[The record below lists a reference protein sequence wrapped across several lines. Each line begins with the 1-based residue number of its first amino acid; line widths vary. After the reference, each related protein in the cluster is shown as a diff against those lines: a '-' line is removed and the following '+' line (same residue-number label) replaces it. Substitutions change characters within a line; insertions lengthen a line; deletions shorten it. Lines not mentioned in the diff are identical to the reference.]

1 MIRFRLDN
9 LILDELPL
17 GWDDLTT
24 NVTVDRSLLFARLV
38 NIDTRLSWYRDGYDY
53 LLQQYR
59 QVNGCTQVQVVIEED
74 PQAVGAWEVIYRG
87 IIKLAAVKWNYE
99 PDSADTPIE
108 DDSWYSFLTN
118 NKAIEVNVTLPQ
130 TKNGLTTL
138 LIQPKTV
145 QGFDPAS
152 GIYDNVARTMYTVH
166 DVLEWIVRYLSDE
179 EVGFRSDVLSTGE
192 FRNMLLQTGYRLR
205 TQLEDKLPLTLTLE
219 DALKE
224 CSKHFALGCQLQF
237 TGARPILRVEP
248 IDYFY
253 QRRTELQLDHVQP
266 VEVTTDVA
274 RLYATV
280 TTGTEQTQEQGIA
293 LSFPEAVRWYGFAK
307 EQYYLLGQCNLNA
320 NLDLVRG
327 WVTSSNVWQE
337 LVVNNVDTWDEDVFL
352 LSTYDPDIF
361 GTRNATQTNWLAANT
376 PPFYYNEA
384 LTNEQVVTRWLGGIP
399 NTLAAEL
406 GALVS
411 GRFRAS
417 EPNPGAWYNR
427 NTIAYGNLTFSPI
440 PFSDETTPPNFDTG
454 GVYDPGLARWYA
466 PSAGLYELNTEIVI
480 QHVMLAAGLLFPMEG
495 SVKTYYTVRF
505 LRYNAA
511 NTLQATYISDPW
523 LVDWDAYHINPSICF
538 WDQDIYINKTLNWTR
553 SIACDAGDY
562 VEVQLAQSTSVN
574 TCPGGNLN
582 FSYDFRI
589 AAGAFFQCQ
598 RTTDLGD
605 FTEYVN
611 PDAARNV
618 LLRFDAPLGRDQ
630 LRGLLAN
637 LSGAV
642 VVNTNGRTF
651 KGWVERLKFDAGTNL
666 ASFTLLTSK
675 NLLP

>member
-38 NIDTRLSWYRDGYDY
+38 NIDTRLTWYRDGYDY

-130 TKNGLTTL
+130 TKNGITTL

-280 TTGTEQTQEQGIA
+280 TTGGEQTQEQGNN
-293 LSFPEAVRWYGFAK
+293 LSFPEQTRWYGFAK

-352 LSTYDPDIF
+352 LSTYDPNLL

-406 GALVS
+406 GALVP

-417 EPNPGAWYNR
+417 SNVPTAWLFR
-427 NTIAYGNLTFSPI
+427 NQVNTGNVTWTPVNFQ
-440 PFSDETTPPNFDTG
+440 DETTPPNFDTG

-466 PSAGLYELNTEIVI
+466 PSAGLYELNAEVLV
-480 QHVMLAAGLLFPMEG
+480 QHYLDAGLNGPYSG
-495 SVKTYYTVRF
+495 SVQTYYTVRY

-523 LVDWDAYHINPSICF
+523 LIDWDQYHDPGAPACTWTADVNLT
-538 WDQDIYINKTLNWTR
+538 KTLNWTR
-553 SIACDAGDY
+553 SIPCDAGDY
-562 VEVQLAQSTSVN
+562 VVVQLAQSTSAA
-574 TCPGGNLN
+574 TCSAPQ
-582 FSYDFRI
+582 FWTVFFRI
-589 AAGAFFQCQ
+589 AVGSYFQCQ
-598 RTTDLGD
+598 RTTELGD